1 MNQRRV
7 LLSNAL
13 AGMIDQALLSALNFA
28 IGLLFIRLASK
39 EEYGLYTQFFGLLML
54 SQSLQN
60 ALTNS
65 PLIALGAKLSDA
77 RMRTLSEHLLRLQ
90 TWVSLVL
97 GAVSIVGVWLTD
109 QFAHVPQLEMS
120 VALGFVCALVGQWL
134 REFARHYHFLNMRPH
149 AALLTDILYGASL
162 VCGLVI
168 TVLWLEVTTTWLLL
182 VMGIASA
189 IAGLHGILQSKISLG
204 RASADA
210 RNLMQRAWSM
220 SRWTLPGTIVD
231 WLSRNT
237 FAIVVGAILGLAAAA
252 DISAARLLL
261 MPAALCVTAW
271 GKVFTPRFSRWWG
284 AGDTRL
290 LDTVSRV
297 SVIALVAIMAAYTAV
312 LVLGFDLLQRFV
324 LGGEYATA
332 KPLLLTWAIYF
343 AITAIR
349 QVGTVT
355 MAAGERFQS
364 LFHYGWIATL
374 IGLPAAI
381 VLTWLAGTQG
391 AIFGLILGESALALL
406 ILLRGVR
413 SMRANRS
420 QHRETGA
427 PSA

>member
-1 MNQRRV
+1 
-7 LLSNAL
+7 
-13 AGMIDQALLSALNFA
+13 
-28 IGLLFIRLASK
+28 
-39 EEYGLYTQFFGLLML
+39 ML
-54 SQSLQN
+54 
-60 ALTNS
+60 
-65 PLIALGAKLSDA
+65 
-77 RMRTLSEHLLRLQ
+77 
-90 TWVSLVL
+90 
-97 GAVSIVGVWLTD
+97 
-109 QFAHVPQLEMS
+109 
-120 VALGFVCALVGQWL
+120 
-134 REFARHYHFLNMRPH
+134 
-149 AALLTDILYGASL
+149 
-162 VCGLVI
+162 
-168 TVLWLEVTTTWLLL
+168 
-182 VMGIASA
+182 
-189 IAGLHGILQSKISLG
+189 
-204 RASADA
+204 
-210 RNLMQRAWSM
+210 RAWSM